1 LARFVLSPS
10 AQADVDEI
18 WAYTVERRGVEQ
30 AELYVRQLGSAVE
43 TIAQNPQLGG
53 RPCDEIREGYRRYP
67 SGSHVVF
74 YRITT
79 KEVVVVRILHQRM
92 DFNRHV

>member
-1 LARFVLSPS
+1 MARFVLSPR
-10 AQADVDEI
+10 AQADIDEI
-18 WAYTVERRGVEQ
+18 WNYTVERWGVEQ

-43 TIAQNPQLGG
+43 AIAQDPKRG
-53 RPCDEIREGYRRYP
+53 RPCDEIRKGYRRYP

-74 YRITT
+74 YRVMT
-79 KEVVVVRILHQRM
+79 KEVIVVRVLHQRM

>member
-1 LARFVLSPS
+1 MARFILSPR

-18 WAYTVERRGVEQ
+18 WTYTFERWGVEQ

-43 TIAQNPQLGG
+43 TIAQDPQRG

>member
-1 LARFVLSPS
+1 VAHFILSPR

-18 WAYTVERRGVEQ
+18 WAYTVERWGVEQ
-30 AELYVRQLGSAVE
+30 AEFYVRQLGRAVE
-43 TIAQNPQLGG
+43 VIAQDPRRG
-53 RPCDEIREGYRRYP
+53 RPCDEIREGYRRHP

-79 KEVVVVRILHQRM
+79 EEVVVVRILHQHM

>member
-1 LARFVLSPS
+1 MARFVLSPR
-10 AQADVDEI
+10 AQADIDEI
-18 WAYTVERRGVEQ
+18 WNYTVERWGVEQ

-43 TIAQNPQLGG
+43 AIAQDPKRGW
-53 RPCDEIREGYRRYP
+53 PCDEIRKGYRRYP

-74 YRITT
+74 YRVMT
-79 KEVVVVRILHQRM
+79 KEVIVVRVLHQRM